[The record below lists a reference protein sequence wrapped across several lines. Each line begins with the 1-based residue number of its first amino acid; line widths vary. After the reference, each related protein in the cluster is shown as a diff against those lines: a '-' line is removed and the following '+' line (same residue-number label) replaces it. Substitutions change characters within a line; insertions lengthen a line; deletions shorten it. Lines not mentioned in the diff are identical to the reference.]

1 MSLVHLKD
9 TVESIKRIPVVAVRF
24 VLKVKENLVHI
35 QTVMFPSRSPAD
47 SNFGE
52 GWRGGSKTLHQRAS
66 DNCGPTV
73 GKLALGLMAE
83 GDGCLTY
90 WEIA

>member
-1 MSLVHLKD
+1 MD
-9 TVESIKRIPVVAVRF
+9 TVESIKRIPVLAARV

-35 QTVMFPSRSPAD
+35 ETVVFPSRSPAD

-52 GWRGGSKTLHQRAS
+52 GWRGRSKTLHQRAS

-83 GDGCLTY
+83 ADSCLAY